1 MINATYICAT
11 YLSLVPGFEPYH
23 PRVELQQA
31 ARGQA
36 PKHPGDKEIKQ
47 EKHIYTLPAKYK

>member
-1 MINATYICAT
+1 MKNATCICDPYI
-11 YLSLVPGFEPYH
+11 SFVPGFEPYH

-36 PKHPGDKEIKQ
+36 PKHPGYKEIKQ
-47 EKHIYTLPAKYK
+47 ENT